1 MSDELLELASKR
13 IAELRQASVDL
24 IRRDRFG
31 AAVKRSGDA
40 DLLDKLSAEI
50 ERLREE
56 LAAANS
62 EIGGLE
68 SLVEDLQEDLYGED
82 CE

>member
-1 MSDELLELASKR
+1 MSDELLKR
-13 IAELRQASVDL
+13 AKNWLSIQEAAVDYGNLPDGEKITMRANNMYLRDL
-24 IRRDRFG
+24 I
-31 AAVKRSGDA
+31 
-40 DLLDKLSAEI
+40 AEI

-68 SLVEDLQEDLYGED
+68 SLVEDLQEDLHDES
-82 CE
+82 E